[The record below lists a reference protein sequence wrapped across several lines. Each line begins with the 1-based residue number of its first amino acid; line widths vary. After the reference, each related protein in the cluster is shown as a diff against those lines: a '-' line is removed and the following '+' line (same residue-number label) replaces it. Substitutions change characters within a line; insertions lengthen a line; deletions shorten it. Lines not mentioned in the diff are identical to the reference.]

1 MQSYAKAESIS
12 FENRAS
18 NDATGTSPSNQTSDQ
33 HHGSYSWIRTSRLLA
48 ATCSTTL
55 MGAVLAV
62 PLATISAPPELRGVV
77 LSMSLGLFTTIMA
90 AVAGAALVTQN
101 HAAKPQ

>member
-1 MQSYAKAESIS
+1 MQSYATAKSIS
-12 FENRAS
+12 FEDRAP
-18 NDATGTSPSNQTSDQ
+18 NDASVTSPSNQTRDQ
-33 HHGSYSWIRTSRLLA
+33 HHGTYTWIRTSRLLA

-62 PLATISAPPELRGVV
+62 PLATISAPSELRGVV

-90 AVAGAALVTQN
+90 AVAGAALITQN
-101 HAAKPQ
+101 HAS